1 METND
6 LKKITD
12 KAFNFYEQLS
22 DKILKDVIDNDL
34 GTEEILGAATL
45 LFLDTVWCSR
55 LSLDGVDDY
64 NSQYA
69 KNKREELAKKLNK
82 FLNEFLS
89 ENKEYTDESIQEDSR
104 AKSSK

>member
-22 DKILKDVIDNDL
+22 DKILADAIENDL
-34 GTEEILGAATL
+34 GTEEILCAATL

-55 LSLDGVDDY
+55 LSLDGVTDY

-69 KNKREELAKKLNK
+69 KNKRVELSKKLNSL
-82 FLNEFLS
+82 LNEFLS
-89 ENKEYTDESIQEDSR
+89 KNNECRNYNIH
-104 AKSSK
+104 